1 MARFYTQ
8 IAAHAQVND
17 EGLALQMDEDVF
29 AAPPQ
34 AADGLSGQAGVEFL
48 YRWCGQGARPQD
60 GGTLDRL
67 AGQGRAQG
75 TDDGFNFGQFRQGL
89 LVEHGADAAAF
100 MGAQDDF
107 SQQLGN
113 G

>member
-1 MARFYTQ
+1 
-8 IAAHAQVND
+8 
-17 EGLALQMDEDVF
+17 
-29 AAPPQ
+29 
-34 AADGLSGQAGVEFL
+34 
-48 YRWCGQGARPQD
+48 
-60 GGTLDRL
+60 LDRL

>member
-1 MARFYTQ
+1 VARFYTQ

-48 YRWCGQGARPQD
+48 YRWCGQ
-60 GGTLDRL
+60 DRL